1 MAGLVIANLDWG
13 NRTPDMFIDEAVK
26 NTKILDLFT
35 LIDNVKS
42 KVEVPIFDG
51 SLTWGTD
58 ICVFDPLS
66 SADINEKEMTVTTY
80 KWAFQNCKNKLQDT
94 YRSVMLKK
102 GANNPETMDTQF
114 KDWIFGYFS
123 KLAGAKVLADA
134 ATIIKA
140 EIASD
145 SNVTKPTQGSGSVTE
160 ANILGF
166 MEDAYKA
173 LPATQLDKLFGNA
186 DREYK
191 PAYFLPTASYQAYQL
206 AIANAETTTYDG
218 IKLGLIETYLG
229 MEVYCWSTLAADEMI
244 LTNPANMVMIVDD
257 YADIRAIDS
266 EYKKE
271 ISSDYLW
278 GQMTYGFS
286 YFVSEDIVYFTQG
299 GA

>member
-1 MAGLVIANLDWG
+1 MAGLVIADLDWG
-13 NRTPDMFIDEAVK
+13 NRTPNMFIDEAVK
-26 NTKILDLFT
+26 NAKILDMFT
-35 LIDNVKS
+35 LIDGVKS

-58 ICVFDPLS
+58 ICVFDPQS
-66 SADINEKEMTVTTY
+66 SASIDEKEMTVSTY

-102 GANNPETMDTQF
+102 GANNPETMDSQF
-114 KDWIFGYFS
+114 KDWVFSYFA

-134 ATIIKA
+134 STAIKA
-140 EIASD
+140 EIATD
-145 SNVTKPTQGSGSVTE
+145 SGVTKPTQGSGSVTE
-160 ANILGF
+160 SNILDF
-166 MEDAYKA
+166 MKTAYKA
-173 LPATQLDKLFGNA
+173 LPQTQLDKLFGNA

-191 PAYFLPTASYQAYQL
+191 PAFFFPTASYQAYQL

-218 IKLGLIETYLG
+218 LKLGLIETFLG
-229 MEVYCWSTLAADEMI
+229 MEVYCWSTLADDEMI
-244 LTNPANMVMIVDD
+244 LTNPANMVMLVDD

-299 GA
+299 G